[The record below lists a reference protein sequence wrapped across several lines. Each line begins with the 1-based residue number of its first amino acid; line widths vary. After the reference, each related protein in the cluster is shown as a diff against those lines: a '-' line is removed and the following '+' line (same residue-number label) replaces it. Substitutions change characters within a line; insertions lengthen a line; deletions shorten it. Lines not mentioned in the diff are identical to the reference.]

1 MNVIEFSSLFRSL
14 VYPPTQEHV
23 TFEGFRPNG
32 HQIRNIFEGFRLNE
46 IFLQVSGKGSLY
58 RFAVQV
64 RRTGSQY
71 RFAVQVRRT
80 GSLYRFD
87 VQVRHKGSPYRFAVQ
102 VRRTGSL
109 YRFAVHVRWACHFG
123 SSNALAM
130 PPNNRPRRRR
140 CYICGNRIHD
150 PQQQVSVVLAVRIF
164 FRGVALQVVHV
175 RFFVHRTCLVDLVRD
190 LPGGIIAMPI
200 HPDMDN
206 FDWH

>member
-71 RFAVQVRRT
+71 RFAVQVRRA
-80 GSLYRFD
+80 GSLYRF
-87 VQVRHKGSPYRFAVQ
+87 SSY
-102 VRRTGSL
+102 SI
-109 YRFAVHVRWACHFG
+109 
-123 SSNALAM
+123 SNAPAILDQAS
-130 PPNNRPRRRR
+130 
-140 CYICGNRIHD
+140 
-150 PQQQVSVVLAVRIF
+150 QQQCRLIGGRVG
-164 FRGVALQVVHV
+164 GVAITVVGA
-175 RFFVHRTCLVDLVRD
+175 FLIQLSKFQ
-190 LPGGIIAMPI
+190 
-200 HPDMDN
+200 
-206 FDWH
+206 